1 MRGNVRVMKTI
12 TEIFFGESE
21 IVSQRSMRNYYE
33 YWQCSPFPKREICIY
48 YYVQSYMKGSVV

>member
-1 MRGNVRVMKTI
+1 MKTI
-12 TEIFFGESE
+12 TENFFGESE